1 MMFDVDFSRSYTTHF
16 VDLLNLWCKTFLI
29 FRKCQPFIYSN
40 IVPFPLCYNYI
51 CIHKRFPQ
59 RYFKGLFFLLALS
72 FTMLF
77 WILFCY
83 IFKFLT
89 LFIYTCYYLHSVYFS
104 SYHHVF
110 QICSGFPLLK
120 HIKYSY
126 TKILN
131 RLVCQFHLIC
141 HC

>member
-1 MMFDVDFSRSYTTHF
+1 MLFDVHFSCSLTCHF
-16 VDLLNLWCKTFLI
+16 VELLNLWYQTFLI

-40 IVPFPLCYNYI
+40 IVPSFSSLLQLHMYSQTVSPEI
-51 CIHKRFPQ
+51 FQ
-59 RYFKGLFFLLALS
+59 GTVFSFGTFFYHVI
-72 FTMLF
+72 
-77 WILFCY
+77 WILLCY

-110 QICSGFPLLK
+110 RIHSGFTLLK
-120 HIKYSY
+120 HIRYSY

-131 RLVCQFHLIC
+131 RLIC
-141 HC
+141 